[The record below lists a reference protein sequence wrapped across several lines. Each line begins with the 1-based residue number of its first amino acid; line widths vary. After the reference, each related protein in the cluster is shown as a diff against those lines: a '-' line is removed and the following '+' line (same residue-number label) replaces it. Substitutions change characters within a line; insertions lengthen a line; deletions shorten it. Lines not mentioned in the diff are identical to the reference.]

1 MRAKL
6 MIPIFVLGLAVAVS
20 ACAPSATSTGGG
32 FEDGVIA
39 AMNQDR
45 AAAGLG
51 PLAWDGQLAPLAQ
64 NWSDQ
69 IAASGNLVHSNLGGL
84 ISAPYMAAWHG
95 LAENLLVASGDLTPA
110 GAESMW
116 MNSPEH
122 RANILNPS
130 MDYVGIG
137 TARDASGRLWV
148 VAEFGAR

>member
-1 MRAKL
+1 

-20 ACAPSATSTGGG
+20 ACGPTVSSSSTGGG

-51 PLAWDGQLAPLAQ
+51 PLAWDGQLGPMAQ

-69 IAASGNLVHSNLGGL
+69 IAASGNLVHSNLGGA
-84 ISAPYMAAWHG
+84 ISASYMSAWRS
-95 LAENLLVASGDLTPA
+95 LAENLLVAGGDLTPA